1 MAPLHRDIGHAQT
14 TRFEQSG
21 GGERGLDSLDFLFF
35 PFIVTIIIITFS
47 FPLFFFF
54 YPDHRVAYAIPSV
67 EREIN
72 NEPASTCWLG
82 NSVAD

>member
-1 MAPLHRDIGHAQT
+1 MREASIRSTFYFFPL
-14 TRFEQSG
+14 
-21 GGERGLDSLDFLFF
+21 LLLLLLLLFLFP
-35 PFIVTIIIITFS
+35 PFF
-47 FPLFFFF
+47 FFFF